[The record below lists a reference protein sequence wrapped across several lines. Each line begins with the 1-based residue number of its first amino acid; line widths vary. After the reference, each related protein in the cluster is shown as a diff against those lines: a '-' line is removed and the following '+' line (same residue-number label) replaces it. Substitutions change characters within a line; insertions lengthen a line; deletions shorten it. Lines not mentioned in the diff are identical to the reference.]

1 MRPENWE
8 INVNKVETTLQVS
21 FGIERRGQ
29 TYVTVNPSIW
39 MNVPK
44 INNRLS
50 PMFNNAQI
58 EIEYSK

>member
-1 MRPENWE
+1 MGW
-8 INVNKVETTLQVS
+8 
-21 FGIERRGQ
+21 

-39 MNVPK
+39 INVPK

-50 PMFNNAQI
+50 PMFNNAQM